1 MKKLKRKCG
10 KVLIS
15 LADLISPSKKKKT
28 LTQQDF
34 QKELNN
40 FMEIYRANVGASA
53 FDAEEFQEGF
63 TKYLKGK
70 GYSLEGMNV
79 QVKPKFGD
87 EDEADDKLPEP
98 KNIKEI
104 SEDLN
109 KYVGDIEMVV
119 DTTKMAP
126 GLVCYTIE
134 KIEPTNKLPYVRY
147 KPVPRVITQIHDSGV
162 NGGTIFFAYDHKF
175 VSAANFSG
183 KQSGQVISEN
193 EVIYSPLTKEHA
205 IFICKL
211 LNVQSRLFYQKM
223 LKKQNTK

>member
-1 MKKLKRKCG
+1 MKKLDSAFG
-10 KVLIS
+10 KILIS
-15 LADLISPSKKKKT
+15 LANLISPSKNKKT
-28 LTQQDF
+28 LTQEAF
-34 QKELNN
+34 QKELDL
-40 FMEIYRANVGASA
+40 FTEIYKTNAGASA
-53 FDAEEFQEGF
+53 FDVEEFQKGF
-63 TKYLKGK
+63 TKYLKDK

-79 QVKPKFGD
+79 HVKRKME
-87 EDEADDKLPEP
+87 EDIDDLLPEP

-104 SEDLN
+104 SEDFN
-109 KYVGDIEMVV
+109 KCLSNIEMVV

-126 GLVCYTIE
+126 GLICYTIE

-183 KQSGQVISEN
+183 KQSGQVISEY

-205 IFICKL
+205 IYICKL

-223 LKKQNTK
+223 LKQQNTK